1 MAKDKKPEFIAE
13 RVYTIPLRSAWV
25 NTRRIARTNK
35 SVSTVRRFI
44 ERHMH
49 ANTVKIS
56 AKVNEAL
63 WSSGAKKPPGKIRIK
78 ATLDVEGIASVK
90 MPGEVTLEEEKKKFL
105 EKPGK
110 DKEKPGKEAKG
121 PEKAE
126 GKSEEK
132 ASTELERPPEEGPK
146 EESKAAE
153 KEQAKSAEATESPEK
168 KDK

>member
-1 MAKDKKPEFIAE
+1 
-13 RVYTIPLRSAWV
+13 VYTIPLRSAWV

-49 ANTVKIS
+49 AKTVKIS

-78 ATLDVEGIASVK
+78 AILDEEGIASVK
-90 MPGEVTLEEEKKKFL
+90 MPGEITLEEEKKKFL
-105 EKPGK
+105 DKKPA
-110 DKEKPGKEAKG
+110 EGKEEPTKAADT
-121 PEKAE
+121 EKAE
-126 GKSEEK
+126 
-132 ASTELERPPEEGPK
+132 K
-146 EESKAAE
+146 EESKE
-153 KEQAKSAEATESPEK
+153 EIKEPEEEQVKSVESTESPEK